1 MLDRKIHAKN
11 ILRQILVGKKADK
24 KLTSVT
30 MCGYDISSLTVAEI
44 PRIDSVWDLEGTGVF
59 GKLLGLEVVLS
70 EDAKI
75 GEIVLK

>member
-11 ILRQILVGKKADK
+11 ILRQILVGKKANE
-24 KLTSVT
+24 KLTSVA

>member
-1 MLDRKIHAKN
+1 
-11 ILRQILVGKKADK
+11 
-24 KLTSVT
+24 